1 MNKTNDVKID
11 MLVEALIHEFTYQT
25 YKLNGLENG
34 YGRDLVT
41 EEVYQVFRGNY
52 QSEFVKK
59 FKTSL
64 YKKSG

>member
-52 QSEFVKK
+52 QSEFVI
-59 FKTSL
+59 
-64 YKKSG
+64 